1 MMALWNRIVFGML
14 DPLLGGLLAWSP
26 TAALLAV
33 GIGTSFVLTLTR
45 KWSTN
50 QTLLACAAADTKVL
64 KQLIRE
70 ARRRGDR
77 DAVQRHRAT
86 IGQIGILKLKAEGK
100 PLLYSLLPIA
110 ILATWAFFRFELLP
124 PKFGETVPIVA
135 HAPVSASG
143 DVIHIV
149 PEPGISC
156 TSGWVRVFSVPPKGE
171 QAEAVWQVRFEENR
185 EVTARFRNQT
195 LVSSADA
202 AGPVSIERRLRPF
215 RPFGLIPDL
224 SQYGL
229 PAWLIGY
236 LVVVI
241 PFVPLLKRMLRVQ

>member
-1 MMALWNRIVFGML
+1 MMALWNRIVFGLL

-50 QTLLACAAADTKVL
+50 QALLACAAADTKVL

-70 ARRRGDR
+70 AKQRGDR

-110 ILATWAFFRFELLP
+110 ILATWAFLRFEFIP
-124 PKFGETVPIVA
+124 PKFGETIPVVA
-135 HAPVSASG
+135 HAPVSAAG

-156 TSGWVRVFSVPPKGE
+156 EAGWVRVFAVPPKGE
-171 QAEAVWQVRFEENR
+171 QAEAIWQVRFDENR
-185 EVTARFRNQT
+185 EIIARFRDQT
-195 LVSSADA
+195 IDSAHP
-202 AGPVSIERRLRPF
+202 AGPVTIERSLRPF
-215 RPFGLIPDL
+215 HPFGLIPDF
-224 SQYGL
+224 SQIGL

-241 PFVPLLKRMLRVQ
+241 PFVPLLKRVLRVQ